1 VAFGM
6 GGALLAQ
13 VHRDTQKF
21 AMKCSHIFVNGESR
35 KVFKDPITDPGKKSK
50 YGRLDLVEWSNGMFQ
65 TVNIPDDKI
74 SNEFSI
80 MRTVYE
86 NGELLID
93 DNFETIRQRTKN

>member
-1 VAFGM
+1 M
-6 GGALLAQ
+6 ENLE
-13 VHRDTQKF
+13 
-21 AMKCSHIFVNGESR
+21 KCSKILLQI
-35 KVFKDPITDPGKKSK
+35 PAKKSK
-50 YGRLDLVEWSNGMFQ
+50 SGRLDLVEWSNGMFQ

-74 SNEFSI
+74 NNEFSI